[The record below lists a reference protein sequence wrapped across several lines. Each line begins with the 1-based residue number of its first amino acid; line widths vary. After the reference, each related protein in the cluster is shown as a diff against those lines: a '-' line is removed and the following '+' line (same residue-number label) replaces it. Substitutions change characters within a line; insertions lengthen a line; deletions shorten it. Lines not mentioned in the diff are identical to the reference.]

1 MLLWHS
7 AAADS
12 THQTLGQ
19 VTLFCRQ
26 FFCVLRRLVHRKLS
40 SHFLHDFIL
49 QFHFLQVFS
58 LYLFPQ
64 GIQLIQSQSFILWKK
79 KIIKINH
86 LMMKPQHFHTITCT
100 KPFLWLLTFTSKQY
114 IYNGYKISSG
124 LASRRN
130 KFFGYSQWQR
140 GWVPARSRVTSW
152 CKWHTQPLERHA
164 WPGTGSAAS

>member
-64 GIQLIQSQSFILWKK
+64 GIQLIQSQSFILWK
-79 KIIKINH
+79 INH
-86 LMMKPQHFHTITCT
+86 KNQSFDDETQHFHTCT
-100 KPFLWLLTFTSKQY
+100 KPFLRLLIFTSKHY
-114 IYNGYKISSG
+114 IYNDYKISSG

-130 KFFGYSQWQR
+130 KFLGYSQWQR